1 MGYKILKEVCV
12 GAETVKVYMLD
23 ELGEVMEI
31 DTTEKALDFIAI
43 LNRNSDNNTTYKL
56 VSCKTQSG
64 TKV

>member
-1 MGYKILKEVCV
+1 MGFKILKEVCV

-23 ELGEVMEI
+23 EMGEVLEME
-31 DTTEKALDFIAI
+31 TTQKALDFIAI

-56 VSCKTQSG
+56 VSCKTQDG